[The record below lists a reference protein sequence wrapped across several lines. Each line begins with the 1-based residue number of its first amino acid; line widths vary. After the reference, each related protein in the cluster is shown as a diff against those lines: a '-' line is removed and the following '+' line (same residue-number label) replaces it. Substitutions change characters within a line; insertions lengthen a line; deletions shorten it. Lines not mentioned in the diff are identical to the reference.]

1 MNGNKRVLVIEDFE
15 VIQRLVEV
23 ILTASGLD
31 VTTCSDGVGGL
42 ERLLDDAPDLLVLDI
57 ALPRMSGWEILD
69 HLATLPTR
77 SYPILVLT
85 AHATEGDR
93 RRAYEAG
100 VDAFMAKPF
109 RPDDLRRTVTRLL
122 GSPPATTDPAAP
134 VATAGPNR

>member
-1 MNGNKRVLVIEDFE
+1 MESNKRVLVIEDFE

-23 ILTASGLD
+23 ILTAAGLD
-31 VTTCSDGVGGL
+31 VVTCADGVAGL
-42 ERLLDDAPDLLVLDI
+42 QSLLEDSPDLLVLDI

-69 HLATLPTR
+69 RLAEQGIR
-77 SYPILVLT
+77 DYPILVLT

-109 RPDDLRRTVTRLL
+109 RPDDLRRSVTRLL
-122 GSPPATTDPAAP
+122 GGAAAP
-134 VATAGPNR
+134 VPMLPEAHARS